1 MIFSGLGDKKRYGF
15 LNNKNNYWWYMSP
28 GYTFA
33 YNDYIYV
40 RQYSNATH
48 SGGQRDF
55 QQNDD
60 PVFPVI
66 NLKSDI
72 QITGGDGSKSN
83 PYIVE

>member
-1 MIFSGLGDKKRYGF
+1 MFVNIAMLLIR
-15 LNNKNNYWWYMSP
+15 
-28 GYTFA
+28 
-33 YNDYIYV
+33 
-40 RQYSNATH
+40 
-48 SGGQRDF
+48 GGQRDF